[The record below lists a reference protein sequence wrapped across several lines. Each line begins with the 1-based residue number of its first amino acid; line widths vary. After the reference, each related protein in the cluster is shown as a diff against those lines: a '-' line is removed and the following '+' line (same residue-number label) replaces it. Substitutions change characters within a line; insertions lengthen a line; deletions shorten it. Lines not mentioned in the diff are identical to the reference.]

1 MHAHIQKYIAAVA
14 KANGVANPAEN
25 FSVSPSVSQ
34 KMREKVR
41 ESSAFL
47 KQINIVQKKD
57 IAGEIIGIGAG
68 LNASRTKTDPKG
80 ETVARKPKAVHT
92 KTGREYRCEK
102 VNFDTMITYEDM
114 DNWSA
119 HDNYIELV
127 NRQIVK
133 SKALSLIAIGFN
145 GIKSADNSNAEENP
159 LLQDIKKGWLQQLR
173 EGKAENVL
181 GSSAE
186 AVTVGATG
194 KYKNLDAIVV
204 DACNE
209 LIDDEFAEMP
219 DMVVLCHRTLLGDKY
234 FAVTNAAE
242 QTATEQVA
250 AHAITASKR
259 LGGLTAIAVPYFPKN
274 TMLITPLSNLSI
286 YFHKTGHRRE
296 LINEP
301 RFDRVSDYQS
311 ENIDYVVEE
320 FGAAALIENIKIA
333 EE

>member
-1 MHAHIQKYIAAVA
+1 MHAYIKQYIDAVSA
-14 KANGVANPAEN
+14 ANGVKDTAQQ
-25 FSVSPSVSQ
+25 FSVTPAVSQ
-34 KMREKVR
+34 KMREAVR
-41 ESSAFL
+41 LSSAFL
-47 KQINIVQKKD
+47 QKINIVQKTE

-68 LNASRTKTDPKG
+68 LNASRTATDPSG
-80 ETVARKPKAVHT
+80 ETKARKPKSVHT
-92 KTGREYRCEK
+92 KSGRRYLCEK
-102 VNFDTMITYEDM
+102 VNFDSMITYDDM
-114 DNWSA
+114 DQWSA
-119 HDNYIELV
+119 HSNYIQLV
-127 NRQIVK
+127 NAQIVK

-145 GIKSADNSNAEENP
+145 GIKSAPDSDAETNP

-173 EGKAENVL
+173 DGVPQNVL
-181 GSSAE
+181 GSSSS
-186 AVTVGATG
+186 AVEVGKDK

-209 LIDDEFAEMP
+209 LIDDEFAELP

-234 FAVTNAAE
+234 FAVTNE
-242 QTATEQVA
+242 SGEKATEQLA
-250 AHAITASKR
+250 AHAITAAKR
-259 LGGLTAIAVPYFPKN
+259 LGGLPAVAVPYFPKN

-296 LINEP
+296 LVNEP
-301 RFDRVSDYQS
+301 RFDRISDYQS

>member
-1 MHAHIQKYIAAVA
+1 MHKYISQYISAVA
-14 KANGVANPAEN
+14 AANGVQNTADQFN
-25 FSVSPSVSQ
+25 VTPSVSQ

-41 ESSAFL
+41 QSSAFL
-47 KQINIVQKKD
+47 QKINMVQKTE
-57 IAGEIIGIGAG
+57 IAGEIVGIGAG
-68 LNASRTKTDPKG
+68 LNASRTQTDPTG
-80 ETVARKPKAVHT
+80 ESKARKPKSVHT
-92 KTGREYRCEK
+92 KTGRKYLCEK
-102 VNFDTMITYEDM
+102 VNFDTMITYDDM
-114 DNWSA
+114 DQWSA
-119 HDNYIELV
+119 HSNYIELV
-127 NRQIVK
+127 NSQIVK

-145 GIKSADNSNAEENP
+145 GIKSSQDSDASQNP

-173 EGKAENVL
+173 EGAPENVM
-181 GSSAE
+181 GSSSQ
-186 AVTVGATG
+186 AVDVGPSA

-209 LIDDEFAEMP
+209 LIDDEFAELP
-219 DMVVLCHRTLLGDKY
+219 DMVVICHRTLLGDKY
-234 FAVTNAAE
+234 FAVTNEAG
-242 QTATEQVA
+242 QKATEQVA
-250 AHAITASKR
+250 AHAITAAKR
-259 LGGLTAIAVPYFPKN
+259 VGGLTAIAVPYFPKN

-333 EE
+333 E